1 MSDSLGN
8 KVASAAKWS
17 TITEVASKIVAPV
30 SGMIMARIL
39 TPEAYGAMAAIS
51 IIISFT
57 ELFTDAGFKKY
68 IVQHEFSSDDEK
80 EKATNV
86 AFWTNLALSLLF
98 WGVIIIF
105 RNQLANVVGSPEL
118 GFPLAVACAGIPIA
132 ALSSLQ
138 TAVYQRSFDFKTLFY
153 ARLVSLIIPFAVNIP
168 LALIT
173 RDYWALI
180 IGNLVGST
188 ATAIILSI
196 KSQWKPCL
204 FYNFSLLKM
213 MLAFSLWLILDSILV
228 WATEYLDMFFISR
241 GLSEHYLGLYR
252 VSMNIV
258 GQILAIITA
267 AISPVIFP
275 ALSRL
280 QDNLPEMSTFLLK
293 MQKYAAVIIIP
304 LGVGIYMFRNLITSI
319 LLGDQWTEAADF
331 IGLWGL
337 MSAITIIFARFCSN
351 VYPAIG
357 KPKYS
362 IIVQILHLVVLIPAV
377 IISVQYG
384 FKVFYWTRSFVRL
397 ELVLVNLIFVYVLI
411 KQSAWKM
418 FTNILPEIL
427 SSLIMG
433 FVAYILLMIND
444 NLVWGIVSCVICVGI
459 YLGVLYMLFP
469 KDRPILLNLYS
480 SLTVKIRKR

>member
-1 MSDSLGN
+1 MSNSLGN

-17 TITEVASKIVAPV
+17 TITEVAAKIVAPV

-68 IVQHEFSSDDEK
+68 IVQHEFSSEDEK

-105 RNQLANVVGSPEL
+105 RNQLASVVGSPEL

-173 RDYWALI
+173 RNYWALI
-180 IGNLVGST
+180 IGSLVGSS
-188 ATAIILSI
+188 ATAIILTI
-196 KSQWKPCL
+196 KSQWKPRF
-204 FYNFSLLKM
+204 FYDFSLLKM
-213 MLAFSLWLILDSILV
+213 MLAFCIWLIIDSVLV
-228 WATEYLDMFFISR
+228 WATDYLDMFFISR

-280 QDNLPEMSTFLLK
+280 QDNLPEMRSFLLK
-293 MQKYAAVIIIP
+293 MQKYAAVIIVP
-304 LGVGIYMFRNLITSI
+304 LGVGIYMFRDLITEF
-319 LLGDQWTEAADF
+319 LLGEQWIEASDF

-337 MSAITIIFARFCSN
+337 MSAVTIIFSRFCSN

-362 IIVQILHLVVLIPAV
+362 IIAQILHLVVLIPAV

-384 FKVFYWTRSFVRL
+384 FEAFYWTRSLVRI
-397 ELVLVNLIFVYVLI
+397 EAILVNFIIVYIVI

-418 FTNILPEIL
+418 IVNVVPEIIASFL
-427 SSLIMG
+427 MGTVAYFMLLINDSIVWGVFSCLICACVYFGSLI
-433 FVAYILLMIND
+433 I
-444 NLVWGIVSCVICVGI
+444 
-459 YLGVLYMLFP
+459 LFP
-469 KDRPILLNLYS
+469 KDRSVVLNLVNS
-480 SLTVKIRKR
+480 VTLKFHMR